1 MAQDMSSAGLIDLP
15 VIPPP
20 PGVLP
25 DFDHPPTRTLEAYI
39 GMGVCI
45 GVTLVFIVLRLYVKS
60 AITHQWGW
68 DDGEFQKIGRAV
80 YADKNSGLHCRICKF
95 IDDSLIILVL
105 KAFNLGHSP
114 RSHYS

>member
-1 MAQDMSSAGLIDLP
+1 MAQDVSSAGLIDLP

-25 DFDHPPTRTLEAYI
+25 DFDHPPTRALEAYI

-45 GVTLVFIVLRLYVKS
+45 GVTLVFIVLRFYVKS
-60 AITHQWGW
+60 AVTHQWGW
-68 DDGEFQKIGRAV
+68 DDGECQSKGLAV
-80 YADKNSGLHCRICKF
+80 YADRNSGLHSWICNV
-95 IDDSLIILVL
+95 IDDYLTILVL
-105 KAFNLGHSP
+105 KPFNLGHSP